1 MTARMRQVCMA
12 SAVVAASTACT
23 PPIEPAD
30 LVLRHGRI
38 VTMDDVMPEAQALAA
53 RGGRIV
59 AVGRDAEMERYISPS
74 TTVIDLAGRLAT
86 PGFIEGH
93 GHFLGVGDAK
103 LQLDLTD
110 ARTWAEV
117 VAMVADAAAR
127 ARPGELVRGRGWHQD
142 EWNPLPSPVVQGLP
156 LHDDLSAVSPDNPVL
171 LVHASGHA
179 TFANRRAM
187 ELAGISRQMRN
198 PAGGVIVRDREG
210 DPTGAFL
217 ETAAAL
223 LDRVRESAAPADPHR
238 QAELA
243 QREALS
249 KGITTFQDAGSS
261 FEAADLFK
269 AMIDDGSLSLRL
281 WVMLQEANE
290 RLASRMA
297 DYRLVGHGGDRL
309 TVRAIKRS
317 IDGALGSRG
326 AWLLEPY
333 ADLAATTGLNTTP
346 VEQIEEAARLAIA
359 NGFQLCVH
367 AIGDRA
373 NRETLD
379 LYERMFAAHPG
390 DADLRWR
397 IEHAQHLHPD
407 DIPRFAALGVIA
419 SMQGVHATSD
429 GSWVP
434 DRLGARRTEE
444 GAYVWQKLLQ
454 SGAVV
459 VNGTDAPVEDV
470 NPIRSFYASV
480 SRRLADGSVFYPD
493 QRMSRLEALRSYT
506 LSAAYAGFEE
516 HIKGSLT
523 PGKLADVVVL
533 SKDILTI
540 LEEEIPTT
548 QIVYTIIGGRVVY
561 EADVAH

>member
-1 MTARMRQVCMA
+1 MTALVRHISMA
-12 SAVVAASTACT
+12 SALVAGSMACT

-30 LVLRHGRI
+30 LVLRNGRI
-38 VTMDDVMPEAQALAA
+38 VTLDDLVPEAQALAS

-59 AVGRDAEMERYISPS
+59 AVGRDAEIGRYIGPS
-74 TTVIDLAGRLAT
+74 TRVIDLAGRLAT

-93 GHFLGVGDAK
+93 GHFLGLGDAK
-103 LQLDLTD
+103 LQLDLTT
-110 ARTWAEV
+110 AQSWAQV
-117 VAMVADAAAR
+117 VAMVADAVMR
-127 ARPGELVRGRGWHQD
+127 ARPGELIRGRGWHQD
-142 EWNPLPSPVVQGLP
+142 EWTPAPSRVVQGFP
-156 LHDDLSAVSPDNPVL
+156 LHDDLSAVSPYHPVL

-179 TFANRRAM
+179 TFANARAM
-187 ELAGISRQMRN
+187 ELAAVSRQT
-198 PAGGVIVRDREG
+198 PDPPGGEIVRDVDG
-210 DPTGAFL
+210 DPTGTFL
-217 ETAAAL
+217 ETAAGL
-223 LDRVRESAAPADPHR
+223 FDRVRQSAAPADPRR

-249 KGITTFQDAGSS
+249 KGITTFHDAGSS
-261 FEAADLFK
+261 FEAVDLFK
-269 AMIDDGSLSLRL
+269 TMADDGSLRLRL
-281 WVMLQEANE
+281 WVMLRESNE
-290 RLASRMA
+290 RLVSRMA
-297 DYRLVGHGGDRL
+297 DYRLIGYGGDRL

-333 ADLAATTGLNTTP
+333 ADVPSTSGLNTTP
-346 VEQIEEAARLAIA
+346 VDEIEETARLAIA
-359 NGFQLCVH
+359 NGYQLCVH

-379 LYERMFAAHPG
+379 LYERTFAAHAG
-390 DADLRWR
+390 EADRRWR

-419 SMQGVHATSD
+419 SMQGVHAASD
-429 GSWVP
+429 GPWVP
-434 DRLGARRTEE
+434 DRLGDRRAEE

-470 NPIRSFYASV
+470 SPIHSFYASV

-506 LSAAYAGFEE
+506 LSAAYAGFEDRL
-516 HIKGSLT
+516 KGSLA
-523 PGKLADVVVL
+523 PGKLADVVVF

-540 LEEEIPTT
+540 PEDEIPTAE
-548 QIVYTIIGGRVVY
+548 IVYTIIGGQVVH
-561 EADVAH
+561 DGS